1 MDIPDHGGGSL
12 IPVVCPYCGVGC
24 RLYIERTPSGY
35 RLEYADDIP
44 GIPNEDGS
52 LCPKGNAVLG
62 LLSKDRL
69 KKPLKAKEEGKFV
82 EVSWEEAIKEVAER
96 LRAYSRDDPNAMMFF
111 GSAKTFNE
119 PNYLVQKLARMLGT
133 NNIDHCARLCHSSTV
148 AGLKA
153 VFGAGAMTNTY
164 RDIEIANVIMIWGHN
179 YAETH
184 PVGFRYVIKA
194 KERGAKVIVVDP
206 RFTRTAWFAD
216 LFLQPYP
223 GTDIALANGMM
234 HVIIKHGLYDKEF
247 VERRTVG
254 FSELKKTV
262 EKYTPERVEEITG
275 VPAELIE
282 EAAVTFARAENAVIT
297 WAMGL
302 TQSVHGYD
310 NVRAVATLIA
320 ITGHVGKQG
329 NGASPMRGQNNV
341 QGACDLGVL
350 PNVFPGY
357 QAVTDGEK
365 RRFFE
370 EFWGVELSGEI
381 GLTTVEA
388 THEAIKGRL
397 KAYYIVGENPVIS
410 EANSR
415 NVVKALRKL
424 EFLAVQDIFPT
435 ETTRLADIVL
445 PATSMLENEGSLTN
459 IERRV
464 QWSFKALDPPGEARP
479 DWWIVSEIGKATG
492 FSGDGAGGFN
502 YNSPEDILRE
512 INACVPQYRGITPE
526 RLKANL
532 AGIHWPCPDEDHPGT
547 RVLYRDRFLTPDGKT
562 HLASVEHRPPAETP
576 DEEYPL
582 ILTTMR
588 YVGHF
593 HTLTMTGRSEL
604 LRKRW
609 REPFL
614 EVHPEDAERFGLKDG
629 EWTLVETRRGR
640 YPVRV
645 KVTKA
650 VKKGVVA
657 IPWHWGANVLT
668 NDAID
673 PVSKIPDTKACACR
687 VRPVSETEAR
697 ILLNELRE
705 MGVVV

>member
-1 MDIPDHGGGSL
+1 MGKKR

-24 RLYIERTPSGY
+24 RFYIERTPEGY
-35 RLEYADDIP
+35 RIEYADDIP
-44 GIPNEDGS
+44 GIPNENGS
-52 LCPKGNAVLG
+52 LCPKGNAVLD

-82 EVSWEEAIKEVAER
+82 EISWGKAIKEVAER
-96 LRAYSRDDPNAMMFF
+96 LKAYSKDDPNQLMFF

-119 PNYLVQKLARMLGT
+119 PNYLIQKLARLLGT

-164 RDIEIANVIMIWGHN
+164 RDIETADVIVIWGHN

-194 KERGAKVIVVDP
+194 KEQGAKVIVVDP
-206 RFTRTAWFAD
+206 RYTRTAWFSD
-216 LFLQPYP
+216 LFLQLYP

-234 HVIIKHGLYDKEF
+234 HVIIKHGLYDKDF
-247 VERRTVG
+247 VEKRTTG

-262 EKYTPERVEEITG
+262 EKYSPERVEEITG

-282 EAAVTFARAENAVIT
+282 EAAVTFAEAENAVIT

-320 ITGHVGKQG
+320 ITGHIGRPG

-350 PNVFPGY
+350 PNVLPGY
-357 QAVTDGEK
+357 QAVNDDEK
-365 RRFFE
+365 RKSFE
-370 EFWGVELSGEI
+370 EFWGTELSGEV

-388 THEAIKGRL
+388 THEALKGRL
-397 KAYYIVGENPVIS
+397 KAYYIMGENPVIS
-410 EANSR
+410 EANSK

-424 EFLAVQDIFPT
+424 EFLVVQDIFPT
-435 ETTRLADIVL
+435 QTARLADIVL

-459 IERRV
+459 TERRV
-464 QWSFKALDPPGEARP
+464 QWSFKAIEPPGEAKP
-479 DWWIVSEIGKATG
+479 DWWIVSEIGKAVGFTG
-492 FSGDGAGGFN
+492 SGAKGFN
-502 YNSPEDILRE
+502 YRSPEEILRE
-512 INACVPQYRGITPE
+512 INSCTPQYRGITPE
-526 RLKANL
+526 RLKENL
-532 AGIHWPCPDEDHPGT
+532 AGIHWPCPSEDHPGT
-547 RVLYRDRFLTPDGKT
+547 RVLYTEEFLTPDGKA

-614 EVHPEDAERFGLKDG
+614 EVHPSDAERYGLKDG
-629 EWTLVETRRGR
+629 EWAVIETRRGR
-640 YPVRV
+640 YVARA
-645 KVTKA
+645 KITKA
-650 VKKGVVA
+650 VKRGVVA

-668 NDAID
+668 NDALD

-687 VRPVSETEAR
+687 VRPVREAEAGR
-697 ILLNELRE
+697 ILEELRKE
-705 MGVVV
+705 GVVA

>member
-1 MDIPDHGGGSL
+1 MK

-24 RLYIERTPSGY
+24 RLYIERTPDGY
-35 RLEYADDIP
+35 RLDYADDIL
-44 GIPNEDGS
+44 GIPNENGS
-52 LCPKGNAVLG
+52 LCPKGNAVLD
-62 LLSKDRL
+62 LLSKERL
-69 KKPLKAKEEGKFV
+69 RKPLKAKEEGKFV
-82 EVSWEEAIKEVAER
+82 EISWNEAIREVAER
-96 LRAYSRDDPNAMMFF
+96 LREIAKDDPNQLMFF

-133 NNIDHCARLCHSSTV
+133 NNVDHCARLCHSSTV

-164 RDIEIANVIMIWGHN
+164 KDIEMADVIIIWGHN

-206 RFTRTAWFAD
+206 RFTKTAWFSD
-216 LFLQPYP
+216 LFLQLYP

-234 HVIIKHGLYDKEF
+234 HVIIKHGLYDREF
-247 VERRTVG
+247 IEKRTVG

-262 EKYTPERVEEITG
+262 EKYTPKRVEEITG

-282 EAAVTFARAENAVIT
+282 EAAVTFAKAENAVIT

-320 ITGHVGKQG
+320 ITGHIGRPG

-357 QAVTDGEK
+357 QAVTDEEK

-388 THEAIKGRL
+388 THEALKGRL
-397 KAYYIVGENPVIS
+397 RGYYIVGENPVIS
-410 EANSR
+410 EANSK
-415 NVVKALRKL
+415 NVLKALRKL

-459 IERRV
+459 TERRV
-464 QWSFKALDPPGEARP
+464 QWSFKAIEPPGEAKP
-479 DWWIVSEIGKATG
+479 DWWIVSEIGKAVG
-492 FSGDGAGGFN
+492 FTGDGAKGFN
-502 YNSPEDILRE
+502 YRSPEEILRE
-512 INACVPQYRGITPE
+512 INACTPQYRGITPE
-526 RLKANL
+526 RLKSNL
-532 AGIHWPCPDEDHPGT
+532 AGIHWPCPSEDHPGT
-547 RVLYRDRFLTPDGKT
+547 RVLYTERFLTPDGRA

-576 DEEYPL
+576 DDEYPL

-593 HTLTMTGRSEL
+593 HTLTMTGRSRL

-614 EVHPEDAERFGLKDG
+614 EVHPNDAERFNLKDG
-629 EWTLVETRRGR
+629 EWALIETRRGR
-640 YPVRV
+640 YVARV
-645 KVTKA
+645 MVTKA
-650 VKKGVVA
+650 IKPGVVA

-668 NDAID
+668 NDTLD

-687 VRPVSETEAR
+687 VKPVSEAEAR
-697 ILLNELRE
+697 LILEELKTE
-705 MGVVV
+705 GVVA